1 MLDLIP
7 RLHRSS
13 HAIALLVAAEPTL
26 DLSQAEAHLLA
37 TLHPTG
43 TSTINDLH
51 LTFGH
56 RRSTLTSVLDRLERR
71 VLIKRS
77 VNAGDR
83 RSVQV
88 TLTAAGKKAAAHAYK
103 VLSTAEARVRKGF
116 TPAEVDAFRRISDA
130 FVELSG
136 T

>member
-26 DLSQAEAHLLA
+26 DLSQAEAHILA
-37 TLHPTG
+37 SLHPTG
-43 TSTINDLH
+43 ASTINDLH

-71 VLIKRS
+71 ALVRRS
-77 VNAGDR
+77 VDAGDR
-83 RSVQV
+83 RSVQI

-103 VLSTAEARVRKGF
+103 VLSTAEASVRKRF
-116 TPAEVDAFRRISDA
+116 TAAEIDAFRRISDA
-130 FVELSG
+130 FVDLSE